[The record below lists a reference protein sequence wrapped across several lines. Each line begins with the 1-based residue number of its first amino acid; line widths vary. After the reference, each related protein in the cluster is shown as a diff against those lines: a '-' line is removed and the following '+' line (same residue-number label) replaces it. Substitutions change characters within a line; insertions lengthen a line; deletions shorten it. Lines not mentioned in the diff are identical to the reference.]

1 MVLLSYHCMRA
12 AERASTTVA
21 SWTPADR
28 GSRVAVRR
36 SARVRRDEQHAKNT
50 RVVIVLSLFLA
61 FLAAAL
67 LIGGRAFIDP
77 MLRAAVEARQTNRTG
92 EVVFT
97 MPDGAFCRHLSFDN
111 KTAEVTESTIDRC
124 PEARPRVKEPASSK
138 KGFAWGA
145 N

>member
-1 MVLLSYHCMRA
+1 MALLFYAGMRA

-28 GSRVAVRR
+28 SRVTVRR

-50 RVVIVLSLFLA
+50 RVAIILSLFLA
-61 FLAAAL
+61 LLAAAL
-67 LIGGRAFIDP
+67 LIGGGAFMDP
-77 MLRAAVEARQTNRTG
+77 MLRAAAAARQTNRMG
-92 EVVFT
+92 EIVFT

-111 KTAEVTESTIDRC
+111 KTAEITESAVDRC
-124 PEARPRVKEPASSK
+124 PEARPRVKESASSK